1 VTESIADRV
10 LALSSVVQ
18 SASLVMAIARTGMAP
33 VDAIDA
39 CVQSLFATNPAT
51 LQDIFDHGDKIHLGR
66 QRLKQIWTQPEP
78 EDRQVIL
85 IVNHLLLLT
94 TAFTRTDSNMR
105 KMGTGIAQLSA
116 QLSAMNTEKQ
126 QTDDFI
132 FSSFADLYEQW
143 LSSLQPR
150 IIIRG
155 LPEHLQN
162 ASNICKIRTLLLA
175 GVRAAML
182 WQQLGGRRW
191 HLFFKRKAILEEIK
205 LN

>member
-1 VTESIADRV
+1 
-10 LALSSVVQ
+10 
-18 SASLVMAIARTGMAP
+18 M
-33 VDAIDA
+33 
-39 CVQSLFATNPAT
+39 
-51 LQDIFDHGDKIHLGR
+51 
-66 QRLKQIWTQPEP
+66 
-78 EDRQVIL
+78 
-85 IVNHLLLLT
+85 VNRLLLLT
-94 TAFTRTDSNMR
+94 TAFTRTDSHMR
-105 KMGTGIAQLSA
+105 KMGAGIAQLSA

-132 FSSFADLYEQW
+132 FSSFADLYEQC

-155 LPEHLQN
+155 LSEHLQN
-162 ASNICKIRTLLLA
+162 PSNICKLRTLLLA

-191 HLFFKRKAILEEIK
+191 HLFFRRKAILEEIK